1 MRAINVL
8 QIVCATAW
16 ATPSGAQAEM
26 TREQLIGVIQSAQ
39 ELFEKECGLT
49 IMQGRLPGDV
59 NCGQGQ
65 ETIGEAW
72 DRALV
77 KSGLPA
83 DPDERTKLA
92 ADLGLD
98 STASLVLMGM
108 ARAEGIQYL
117 LEELQAAQ

>member
-26 TREQLIGVIQSAQ
+26 TREQLIGVIHSAQ

-77 KSGLPA
+77 
-83 DPDERTKLA
+83 
-92 ADLGLD
+92 
-98 STASLVLMGM
+98 
-108 ARAEGIQYL
+108 
-117 LEELQAAQ
+117 